1 MKKHIV
7 YIGIENI
14 KDAYEDIE
22 TLPVIRV
29 GKMGMRTE
37 ITEGI
42 KEVEEAIIR
51 IVPYLER
58 GEEYSGLTPFAVEIG
73 EETVSRRRKRR
84 RGQGGAL

>member
-58 GEEYSGLTPFAVEIG
+58 
-73 EETVSRRRKRR
+73 
-84 RGQGGAL
+84 